1 MVNPTHYAPKS
12 REQLAAEARSEE
24 QRTIDAKIDRLRQRV
39 KQAPHIDGSTRGI
52 LLGIL
57 DLLGDEL

>member
-1 MVNPTHYAPKS
+1 M
-12 REQLAAEARSEE
+12 ARSEYDE
-24 QRTIDAKIDRLRQRV
+24 RTTQDRIARLRQRL
-39 KQAPHIDGSTRGI
+39 KDAPVDANVRAI

>member
-1 MVNPTHYAPKS
+1 MNQDAEHS
-12 REQLAAEARSEE
+12 RI
-24 QRTIDAKIDRLRQRV
+24 IDARIARLRQRLR
-39 KQAPHIDGSTRGI
+39 QMRTIDPDVRVI

>member
-1 MVNPTHYAPKS
+1 MD
-12 REQLAAEARSEE
+12 AAARSEE
-24 QRTIDAKIDRLRQRV
+24 QRTIDAKIARLRQRL
-39 KQAPHIDGSTRGI
+39 KDAQGIDNSVRAI

>member
-1 MVNPTHYAPKS
+1 MV
-12 REQLAAEARSEE
+12 ERSTGEIN
-24 QRTIDAKIDRLRQRV
+24 RTIDAKIARLRARLKDV
-39 KQAPHIDGSTRGI
+39 PMDDKLRAI

>member
-1 MVNPTHYAPKS
+1 MVERNPPCDGS
-12 REQLAAEARSEE
+12 GQNIERSIES
-24 QRTIDAKIDRLRQRV
+24 KIERLRGRI
-39 KQAPHIDGSTRGI
+39 KSHWRDSTERAI